1 MTLYSFALFVHIVG
15 SLLLF
20 TAFTAEGIGLF
31 HLRKVTTREQAR
43 QWEGV
48 VALARIFGPAS
59 VVTILV
65 PGLYMMVTTWGF
77 VSWLAVALFAWF
89 AVAVMGA
96 VNGIRLSLVMRRPA
110 TDVTVIGRL
119 RAREF
124 VVSWMTRLWIAL
136 GIVFLMTNKP
146 DLAGALVCVA
156 AAVVVGGSTGLVASR
171 Q

>member
-1 MTLYSFALFVHIVG
+1 MTLYSIALFVHIVG

-31 HLRKVTTREQAR
+31 HLRKVTTSEQAR
-43 QWEGV
+43 QWEAVTG
-48 VALARIFGPAS
+48 LARIFGPAS
-59 VVTILV
+59 VVAILV
-65 PGLYMMVTTWGF
+65 PGLYMMVTTWGW

-89 AVAVMGA
+89 AVSVMGA
-96 VNGIRLSLVMRRPA
+96 VNGIRLSLVMRRAA
-110 TDVTVIGRL
+110 TDVSIIGRF

-124 VVSWMTRLWIAL
+124 VVSWMMRLAIAL

-146 DLAGALVCVA
+146 DLVGAVICVA
-156 AAVVVGGSTGLVASR
+156 AAVAVGGSAGLVASR